1 MLRRGA
7 NLLEG
12 REAEPGM
19 IPAAAEGEDGVGEAS
34 VSGGWLVKGLWL
46 DNCTG
51 RGMRLGVPRT
61 GGACRGEAKLAGS
74 RGGVKVLALGEM
86 GWEMRSDERAA
97 PDARGVPPVNR
108 AEGAVIRRP
117 ELA

>member
-1 MLRRGA
+1 MLWRGA
-7 NLLEG
+7 CLLEG

-19 IPAAAEGEDGVGEAS
+19 IPAAAEEDGVGEVRVA
-34 VSGGWLVKGLWL
+34 VGWVVNGLWL
-46 DNCTG
+46 YDCTG
-51 RGMRLGVPRT
+51 TGMRLGVART
-61 GGACRGEAKLAGS
+61 AGGCRGEAKLAGS
-74 RGGVKVLALGEM
+74 RGGVKVLALGEP
-86 GWEMRSDERAA
+86 GWETRSDERAA